1 MKNQPCGQEEEGH
14 IGQEAVPCAGRA
26 RNKLQQR
33 RPARTPA
40 SSLGAGFAQTLP
52 FQVACLRGLR
62 EDALSLHSSAQGSMR
77 TDTPPPRQ
85 PPTGHADEDTGV
97 QRLSVPVSGLSISK
111 PREDTGR
118 KWASADQG
126 DSLQRNL
133 IFQPFVLDFQ
143 SPELLVSADKHPL
156 VLGSKADRM
165 ASWITNIF
173 LFTAEDQTQGFTYGR
188 WVLYH

>member
-165 ASWITNIF
+165 ASWITS
-173 LFTAEDQTQGFTYGR
+173 
-188 WVLYH
+188 